1 MYDTFARKVLL
12 HLRLIFII
20 PFSLIFYLFFRT
32 TVRIRTSLY
41 EVHTIIHH
49 TDTKLLIVIRTSTI
63 IVQLPITGPYI
74 QLYTWYMYNSLIN
87 VFLFGKRETENFLSS
102 GIFCVFDVNICIV
115 ILHKIYTYICV
126 KYVEDNYPSY
136 MYVRIYYTR
145 INTYT

>member
-1 MYDTFARKVLL
+1 MYDTFARKVLLL

-63 IVQLPITGPYI
+63 NVQLPITGPYI

-102 GIFCVFDVNICIV
+102 GIFCVFVC
-115 ILHKIYTYICV
+115 K
-126 KYVEDNYPSY
+126 Y
-136 MYVRIYYTR
+136 MYSNIA
-145 INTYT
+145 